1 MRNRWAA
8 NNLSVRLDV
17 KMQLELHLVKGRE
30 NGNMENDKH
39 IHDTA
44 KMGKPVWVQYLLIV
58 LVFEKI
64 IQHIFVTVAFYLNW
78 RNIGSTVAVSP
89 KILMILGVPVAVLF
103 MLSLWG
109 IITQKKWATTL
120 IIALALFDM
129 IGEFVAQG
137 KIGIRLNVS
146 FLVATILLILSLFY
160 RRQGKGV

>member
-1 MRNRWAA
+1 
-8 NNLSVRLDV
+8 
-17 KMQLELHLVKGRE
+17 
-30 NGNMENDKH
+30 MENDKN
-39 IHDTA
+39 IHHTA
-44 KMGKPVWVQYLLIV
+44 KIGKPVWVKYLLIA
-58 LVFEKI
+58 LIFEKI

-78 RNIGSTVAVSP
+78 GNIGSTVAVSP
-89 KILMILGVPVAVLF
+89 RILMILGVPVAVLF

-137 KIGIRLNVS
+137 KIGIMMNVS

-160 RRQGKGV
+160 RRQETGM